1 MRTEENFC
9 RQFASEKVNFFRN
22 LKKRIAS
29 LILHLLNYVPK
40 HLRSQFRT
48 LLKGRQPNDGNV
60 PEEANRADG
69 IRHHTQP
76 ST

>member
-29 LILHLLNYVPK
+29 LILHLLNYVEKCAMVNYGKNFPDYIPK
-40 HLRSQFRT
+40 IIYQMANS
-48 LLKGRQPNDGNV
+48 V
-60 PEEANRADG
+60 PKFTVALFL
-69 IRHHTQP
+69 P
-76 ST
+76 